1 MARGMAAAM
10 VGLAVSLGACA
21 PDTYFP
27 PNDMDRLGT
36 WQAEGIND
44 RNLRVM
50 AADPAHLTTGVG
62 ATTDRGQQA
71 SAAVSALEGGRRPP
85 LPQGLSDIGAQAG
98 GGAAGVS
105 SGGGGGR

>member
-1 MARGMAAAM
+1 MARGVAA
-10 VGLAVSLGACA
+10 VLGLAVALGACA

-44 RNLRVM
+44 RNLRAM

-62 ATTDRGQQA
+62 ATTDRGQQG
-71 SAAVSALEGGRRPP
+71 SAAVSALESGRRPQ
-85 LPQGLSDIGAQAG
+85 LPQGLSDIGA
-98 GGAAGVS
+98 
-105 SGGGGGR
+105 GGGGGAGVSTGGGGGS

>member
-1 MARGMAAAM
+1 MARCVAAASM
-10 VGLAVSLGACA
+10 GLAVALGACA

-27 PNDMDRLGT
+27 PTDMERRGT

-50 AADPAHLTTGVG
+50 VADPGHLQAGVG
-62 ATTDRGQQA
+62 ATTDRGQQGA
-71 SAAVSALEGGRRPP
+71 AAVGALEAGRRPA
-85 LPQGLSDIGAQAG
+85 LPQGLSTIGAQAG

-105 SGGGGGR
+105 TGGGGQ